1 MEFRRVILKM
11 NTINDNN
18 RIPAEAPGKDP
29 ELLIWVNDK
38 NEIIGCGEKLD
49 THFRGQL
56 HRAFSIF
63 IYDPAR
69 RELLLQKRAK
79 EKYHSGGLWSNSCC
93 SHPRKGETW
102 SESLSR
108 CLREELGLDF
118 PVVPDLSGSPEH
130 DFTLAGEFRYYS
142 HYGELAEHEWDYVF
156 LCRRVIADDQIILNH
171 DEAEDYMWISPA
183 ELDRWLD
190 ERPGDFT
197 SWFARAY
204 HFIKKELA
212 FSDPAC

>member
-11 NTINDNN
+11 NTINGNN

-79 EKYHSGGLWSNSCC
+79 EKYHSGGLWSNSGC

>member
-18 RIPAEAPGKDP
+18 RLPAEAPGKDP

-183 ELDRWLD
+183 ELDRWLY